1 MRKLRNFATI
11 AIVAAVM
18 ATPAS
23 ANWFKK
29 NLKGFV
35 EPNCWE
41 FLFTAGQ
48 AGNKGGKKCK
58 VN

>member
-1 MRKLRNFATI
+1 MKKFMI
-11 AIVAAVM
+11 VAIVGAAVL
-18 ATPAS
+18 ATPVH

-41 FLFTAGQ
+41 YIFTAGQ

-58 VN
+58 AN

>member
-1 MRKLRNFATI
+1 MRILSLI
-11 AIVAAVM
+11 AVIALL
-18 ATPAS
+18 ATPAQ

-41 FLFTAGQ
+41 YIFTAGQ

-58 VN
+58 AN

>member
-1 MRKLRNFATI
+1 MGRLTA
-11 AIVAAVM
+11 AVLVAAIM

-29 NLKGFV
+29 NLKGFI

-41 FLFTAGQ
+41 YIFTAGQ

-58 VN
+58 AN

>member
-1 MRKLRNFATI
+1 MKKFATVAMMA
-11 AIVAAVM
+11 AIL

-23 ANWFKK
+23 ANWLKK
-29 NLKGFV
+29 NLGGFV
-35 EPNCWE
+35 EANCWE